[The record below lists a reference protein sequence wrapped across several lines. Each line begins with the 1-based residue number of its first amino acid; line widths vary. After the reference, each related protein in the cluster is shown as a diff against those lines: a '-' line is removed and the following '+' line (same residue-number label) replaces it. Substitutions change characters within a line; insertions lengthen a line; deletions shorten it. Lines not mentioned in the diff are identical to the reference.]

1 MPGEEIKTITVTD
14 QFQVM
19 GQEVMSSHKLV
30 SAFSVKQN
38 GKSLTENEE
47 AMAEGGDLK
56 RDLAIHAGK

>member
-1 MPGEEIKTITVTD
+1 MQEEIKTITVTD

-38 GKSLTENEE
+38 GKSSPGNEE
-47 AMAEGGDLK
+47 ATAEGGNLK
-56 RDLAIHAGK
+56 RDLAIPAGK